1 MHNLTHRW
9 YNVRDAYVKCRKRK
23 VFNKPKKPYIYS
35 DLLSFLD
42 PIHKLPTDNNSTIEY
57 SDDLEYLAEEKINE
71 SQFEGNHEDEITI
84 DEQVIGEEY
93 LDTYLDE
100 SEATPAKRLR
110 TDPLDE
116 NVVSILAN
124 LLEKEDDEDRA
135 FFKSIIPSVK
145 ALNRDAKIEFRI
157 QVMKLLKNLS
167 SSQKRKRVKI
177 EVVNNDSD

>member
-1 MHNLTHRW
+1 MHTLTHRW

-23 VFNKPKKPYIYS
+23 IFNKPKKPYIYS
-35 DLLSFLD
+35 DILSFLD
-42 PIHKLPTDNNSTIEY
+42 PIHKLPADNNSTIEY
-57 SDDLEYLAEEKINE
+57 SDDLEYLTEEKVN

-84 DEQVIGEEY
+84 DEQVINEEY

-116 NVVSILAN
+116 NVISILAN
-124 LLEKEDDEDRA
+124 LIEKEDDEDRA

-145 ALNRDAKIEFRI
+145 ALNRDAKFEFRI
-157 QVMKLLKNLS
+157 QVMKLIKNLS
-167 SSQKRKRVKI
+167 SSQKRKTVKI
-177 EVVNNDSD
+177 EVNNDSD

>member
-42 PIHKLPTDNNSTIEY
+42 SIHKLPPDNTTEY
-57 SDDLEYLAEEKINE
+57 SEDLEYLTEDKINE
-71 SQFEGNHEDEITI
+71 TPFEGNHEDEITI
-84 DEQVIGEEY
+84 DEQVINEEY

-100 SEATPAKRLR
+100 SEATPAKRR
-110 TDPLDE
+110 NDPLDE
-116 NVVSILAN
+116 NVISILAH

-177 EVVNNDSD
+177 EVVHNDSD